1 LLEPGGTLIFSN
13 NYRRFRMDPPI
24 LEQFVVEDITART
37 LPRDFARNPRIHNC
51 WLLRTVTPDA
61 QTKAGKPDRAQAGSG
76 TAPESA
82 RRCDSEP
89 TLPPRPRC

>member
-1 LLEPGGTLIFSN
+1 
-13 NYRRFRMDPPI
+13 M
-24 LEQFVVEDITART
+24 VEDITART

-51 WLLRTVTPDA
+51 WLLRTVTPEA

-89 TLPPRPRC
+89 TLPLGLVADTLPLQAEHQTRAKHLYR